1 MKRVSSK
8 RAALMRVV
16 ERERD
21 LFRSVMQ
28 SCMICGVRAV
38 DVHEIAQGAARE
50 AALAERCAWLLLCRR
65 CHADVHDQSE
75 WPIARQLALKL
86 LRDCDFLDIDRVCE
100 LRGRAVGAITL
111 GEVVA
116 HLEMVDLH

>member
-1 MKRVSSK
+1 
-8 RAALMRVV
+8 MRKV
-16 ERERD
+16 EKERD
-21 LFRSVMQ
+21 LFREVMEH
-28 SCMICGVRAV
+28 CFLCGVRATEI
-38 DVHEIAQGAARE
+38 HEVAQGPARE

-75 WPIARQLALKL
+75 WPISRQLALKL